1 MNENIVQEILHELFS
16 SLEALETQST
26 AILQLLKDK
35 GLANEQELAL
45 HLEQA
50 GNASNVRWRAAQVR
64 IDHLVSSALKTAE
77 RDAEQQPRK
86 EESPKREQKNQE
98 SPTDTSDQGSRAS
111 QGDKEI
117 RNEQQAASGQESGDT
132 RAEKN
137 QSQQARENENEGS
150 REDARKNAA

>member
-1 MNENIVQEILHELFS
+1 MNENVVQEILHELFS

-50 GNASNVRWRAAQVR
+50 GNASNARWRAAQVR

-77 RDAEQQPRK
+77 RDAKHQRPK
-86 EESPKREQKNQE
+86 ESPKREQKNEE
-98 SPTDTSDQGSRAS
+98 SPTESTDQAPRAS

-117 RNEQQAASGQESGDT
+117 RNEQQAASGRKSDT

-137 QSQQARENENEGS
+137 QEAKENENEGS
-150 REDARKNAA
+150 GEDARKNAA